1 MRIHLKQGYKH
12 PHYTTTRKAVKKSET
27 LLMPSR
33 NDREISGRINYVL
46 GNRGAFCL
54 RMCELFWNNWILPP
68 LFTLERAVAVLARWS
83 DRIVADVM
91 DRDERK

>member
-12 PHYTTTRKAVKKSET
+12 PHYTTTRKAVKKSKT

-46 GNRGAFCL
+46 GRVVYICNDFLKCL
-54 RMCELFWNNWILPP
+54 HVICFI
-68 LFTLERAVAVLARWS
+68 S
-83 DRIVADVM
+83 
-91 DRDERK
+91 